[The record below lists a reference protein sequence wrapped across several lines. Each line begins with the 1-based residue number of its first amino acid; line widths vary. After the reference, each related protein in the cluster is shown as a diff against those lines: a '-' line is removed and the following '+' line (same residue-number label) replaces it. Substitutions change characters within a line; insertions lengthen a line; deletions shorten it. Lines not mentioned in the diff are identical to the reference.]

1 MSKME
6 IFEHTKTQKVF
17 DVSIIEVKGLT
28 YCYPG
33 DNNCVLKDVSFKVVE
48 GEVLGI
54 IGPSGCGKSTL
65 MLALSG
71 LIPHSIKGDMH
82 GKVFINGKDAGE
94 MSMEDLSQTVQILFQ
109 SPESQLFA
117 LNVEDEITFGL
128 ENLNVP
134 WNRIEQKLEY
144 VLKLLNIDHIR
155 HSSIEELSSGQKQ
168 KVALASVLSME
179 PKILL
184 FDEPT
189 ANLDPASIENF
200 KQIINSL
207 RKKHTI
213 IIIEHNVELIRDIAD
228 RCLLIDNG
236 KLVGEGKPKDVFKSE
251 KYKFI
256 MLQPH
261 NVKELISKLQKIND
275 KTKNKPVLQIKHLNF
290 SYSNKA
296 RALSD
301 IDLDVGKGDFIGIV
315 GLNGSGKSTLALNII
330 GLLHGKGQ
338 IILDGKDITSKDV
351 YERTKRIGYVFQN
364 PNYQLFEENLDK
376 EISFGPKNIGLSEDE
391 IKKRVEE
398 VLHMTNLVSFRDC
411 DPHALSVGQKRRVSI
426 ASILAMKPEIIIVDE
441 PDTGLDHKNAK
452 KLMDYVKKLNK
463 SGKTIILISHSI
475 ELVAE
480 YCNRIIGIKDGKLIS
495 PKEVFQEY
503 LKQ

>member
-1 MSKME
+1 M
-6 IFEHTKTQKVF
+6 
-17 DVSIIEVKGLT
+17 SIIEVKGLT
-28 YCYPG
+28 YYYPG
-33 DNNCVLKDVSFKVVE
+33 ENNCVLKDVSFKVDE
-48 GEVLGI
+48 GNVLGI
-54 IGPSGCGKSTL
+54 IGPSGGGKSTL

-71 LIPHSIKGDMH
+71 LIPHSINGEMH
-82 GKVFINGKDAGE
+82 GKVLINGKDTAK
-94 MSMEDLSQTVQILFQ
+94 MSMAELSQSVQILFQ

-128 ENLNVP
+128 ENLNVS
-134 WNRIEQKLEY
+134 WSKIEQKLEY
-144 VLKLLNIDHIR
+144 VLKLLNIDNIR
-155 HSSIEELSSGQKQ
+155 YRSIEELSSGQKQ
-168 KVALASVLSME
+168 RVALAAILSME

-189 ANLDPASIENF
+189 ANLDPAAIKNF

-213 IIIEHNVELIRDIAD
+213 VIIEHNVELIRDMAD
-228 RCLLIDNG
+228 RSILIDNG
-236 KLVGEGKPKDVFKSE
+236 KLIIEGKPKDVFKSE
-251 KYKFI
+251 KYKDI

-261 NVKELISKLQKIND
+261 NVNELINKLQKIST
-275 KTKNKPVLQIKHLNF
+275 KTKNKPILQIKHLNF
-290 SYSNKA
+290 SYSNKT
-296 RALSD
+296 RVLSD

-338 IILDGKDITSKDV
+338 IILDGKDITNKDV
-351 YERTKRIGYVFQN
+351 YERTKKIGYVFQN
-364 PNYQLFEENLDK
+364 PNYQLFEEDLDK
-376 EISFGPKNIGLSEDE
+376 EISFGPKNIGLSETE
-391 IKKRVEE
+391 VKKRVEE
-398 VLHMTNLVSFRDC
+398 ALHITNLASFRDR

-426 ASILAMKPEIIIVDE
+426 ASILVMKPEIIIVDE

-452 KLMDYVKKLNK
+452 RLMDYVKKLNR

-480 YCNRIIGIKDGKLIS
+480 YCNRIIGIKKGKLTD
-495 PKEVFQEY
+495 PKEVLREY
-503 LKQ
+503 LKR

>member
-1 MSKME
+1 M
-6 IFEHTKTQKVF
+6 
-17 DVSIIEVKGLT
+17 SIIEVKGLT
-28 YCYPG
+28 YYYPG
-33 DNNCVLKDVSFKVVE
+33 DNNCVLKDISFKVNE
-48 GEVLGI
+48 GEILGI

-82 GKVFINGKDAGE
+82 GKVFINGKDVGKMI
-94 MSMEDLSQTVQILFQ
+94 MSELSQSIQILFQ

-117 LNVEDEITFGL
+117 LNVEDEVTFGL

-134 WNRIEQKLEY
+134 WSKIEQKLDY
-144 VLKLLNIDHIR
+144 VLKLLDIENIR
-155 HSSIEELSSGQKQ
+155 HRSIEELSSGQKQ
-168 KVALASVLSME
+168 RVALASILSME

-200 KQIINSL
+200 KKIINQL
-207 RKKHTI
+207 KKKHTI
-213 IIIEHNVELIRDIAD
+213 VIIEHNVELIRDITD
-228 RCLLIDNG
+228 RIILINEG
-236 KLVGEGKPKDVFKSE
+236 KLIGEGKPKDVFKSE
-251 KYKFI
+251 KYKNI

-261 NVKELISKLQKIND
+261 DVSKLIDKLQKISD
-275 KTKNKPVLQIKHLNF
+275 KTKNKPILQIKHLNF

-301 IDLDVGKGDFIGIV
+301 IDLDIGKGDFIGIV

-338 IILDGKDITSKDV
+338 IILDGKDISSKDV

-364 PNYQLFEENLDK
+364 PNYQLFEENLDD
-376 EISFGPKNIGLSEDE
+376 EISFGPKNIGLSENE
-391 IKKRVEE
+391 VKERVEKA
-398 VLHMTNLVSFRDC
+398 LHVTNLVSFRAC

-426 ASILAMKPEIIIVDE
+426 ASILVMEPKIIIVDE
-441 PDTGLDHKNAK
+441 PDTGLDHKSAK
-452 KLMDYVKKLNK
+452 RLMDYVKRLNE
-463 SGKTIILISHSI
+463 SGKTIILISHSV

-480 YCNRIIGIKDGKLIS
+480 YCNRIIGIKDGKLTNK
-495 PKEVFQEY
+495 KEVFKEY
-503 LKQ
+503 FKH